1 MPQDAFRLVPLS
13 SGMELAV
20 REFEPSGGATANEPP
35 FLLVHGLASNS
46 LMWTG
51 VSRRLAA
58 AGHRAIAVDLRG
70 HGRSSKPDDGYDMS
84 TVADDVALLIDALSL
99 DRPIVAG
106 QSWGGNVVI
115 ELAARH
121 GDAVRG
127 VVPVDGGMID
137 LGSRF
142 ADWDACKEQMAPPKL
157 IGTPLSRIEGAIRGA
172 NKDWPEEGIQ
182 GTLGCFEVRADG
194 TIAPWLTFDRHIMV
208 LRGLWEHEPRT
219 RFPHIKRPV
228 LWFPADSGK
237 VSWTADKRA
246 GVDEAIGLLAK
257 SRAHWFADAHHDVH
271 AQKPDEVTAALLSA
285 VIDGFFA

>member
-1 MPQDAFRLVPLS
+1 MPSDDFRLVPLS
-13 SGMELAV
+13 SGVELAV
-20 REFEPSGGATANEPP
+20 REFAPAAAALAEPA
-35 FLLVHGLASNS
+35 FLLLHGLASNS

-51 VSRRLAA
+51 VARRLAA
-58 AGHRAIAVDLRG
+58 AGHRAVAVDLRG
-70 HGRSSKPDDGYDMS
+70 HGRSSKPDTGYDMA
-84 TVADDVALLIDALSL
+84 TVADDVALLIDALGL

-127 VVPVDGGMID
+127 VVPVDGGMIE

-142 ADWDACKEQMAPPKL
+142 ADWDACREQMAPPKL
-157 IGTPLSRIEGAIRGA
+157 IGTPLTRIEGAIRGA

-208 LRGLWEHEPRT
+208 LHGLWEHVPRL
-219 RFPHIKRPV
+219 RFPLIGRPV
-228 LWFPADSGK
+228 LWVPADSGK

-246 GVDEAIGLLAK
+246 GIDEAIGLLAK
-257 SRAHWFADAHHDVH
+257 SRAHWFPDAHHDVH
-271 AQKPDEVTAALLSA
+271 AQKPDDVTQALLAA
-285 VIDGFFA
+285 VNDGFFA

>member
-1 MPQDAFRLVPLS
+1 MPQDDFRLVPLS
-13 SGMELAV
+13 SGVELAV
-20 REFEPSGGATANEPP
+20 REFTPARPSEPT

-51 VSRRLAA
+51 VGRRLAA
-58 AGHRAIAVDLRG
+58 AGHRAVSVDLRG
-70 HGRSSKPDDGYDMS
+70 HGRSSKPDTGYDMA
-84 TVADDVALLIDALSL
+84 TVADDVALLIDALGL
-99 DRPIVAG
+99 DCPIVAG
-106 QSWGGNVVI
+106 QSWGGNVLI

-157 IGTPLSRIEGAIRGA
+157 IGTPLTRIEGAIRGA

-208 LRGLWEHEPRT
+208 LRGLWEHVPRT
-219 RFPHIKRPV
+219 RFPVINKPV

-257 SRAHWFADAHHDVH
+257 SRAHWFVDAHHDVH
-271 AQKPDEVTAALLSA
+271 AQKPDAVTAALLAALS
-285 VIDGFFA
+285 DGFFE